1 MKKKFEPASAIQ
13 DIINRGEYAG
23 VNTSISDSSTY
34 IFNDGETMD
43 DVFSG
48 ENKSNFLYSRH
59 LSPSNKFL
67 AQALAKMENTPKAAV
82 TSSGMAAI
90 TATIMQI
97 CSQGDH
103 IIAARTIYGGTY
115 ALLKNFISR
124 FGIQV
129 TFVDINNIDQIKN
142 AIKKNTKI
150 IYCESLS
157 NPLLELS
164 NIPEIAKISKKYK
177 SKLIVDNTF
186 SPLIFSPANMGAD
199 IVIHSLTKY
208 INGMS
213 DGLAGCICG
222 SVEFIDALYDVNSGA
237 AMLMGPV
244 LDSFRAAN
252 ILKNMNTLSLRM
264 IKHSQNA
271 FYITNNL
278 SENKYKIIY
287 PGLKTH
293 KHYELFCDLK
303 NINYSYGGLFIID
316 MHTASKANE
325 LMSLMIKQNI
335 GALAVSLGW
344 HKTLFCAP
352 GESTSS
358 EIPVLE
364 RKEMGLSEG
373 LVRVSIGLD
382 ADISRTYLKILS
394 CLEQISFFKK
404 NY

>member
-1 MKKKFEPASAIQ
+1 MKKKFEPANAIQ
-13 DIINRGEYAG
+13 DIISVGEYAG
-23 VNTSISDSSTY
+23 VNPSISDSSTY
-34 IFNDGETMD
+34 IFDDGESMD
-43 DVFSG
+43 NVFSG

-59 LSPSNKFL
+59 LSPSNKLL
-67 AQALAKMENTPKAAV
+67 AHALAKMENTAKAAV

-129 TFVDINNIDQIKN
+129 T
-142 AIKKNTKI
+142 
-150 IYCESLS
+150 
-157 NPLLELS
+157 ELS

-213 DGLAGCICG
+213 DGLGGCICG
-222 SVEFIDALYDVNSGA
+222 SVEFIDTLYDVNSGA

-244 LDSFRAAN
+244 LDSFRAAS

-278 SENKYKIIY
+278 SEKKYKIIY

-293 KHYELFCDLK
+293 KHYELFCNLK
-303 NINYSYGGLFIID
+303 NINYSYGALFIID
-316 MHTASKANE
+316 MYTTSKANK

-335 GALAVSLGW
+335 GVLAVSLGW

-358 EIPVLE
+358 EIPAVE
-364 RKEMGLSEG
+364 RKQMGLSEG

-382 ADISRTYLKILS
+382 ADISRTYKKILL
-394 CLEQISFFKK
+394 CLEQANSM
-404 NY
+404 